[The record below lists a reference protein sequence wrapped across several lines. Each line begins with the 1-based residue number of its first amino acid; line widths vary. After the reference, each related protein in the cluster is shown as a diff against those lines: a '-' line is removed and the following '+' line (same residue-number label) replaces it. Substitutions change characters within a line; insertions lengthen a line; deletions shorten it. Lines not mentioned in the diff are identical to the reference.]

1 MNKLLYALTAI
12 ALTLAGCGSSGGGS
26 DASDP
31 GTVNRNLI
39 GDSDFETT
47 DLVLYFDNLAYPGN
61 HAVIIDDKTGGGGNG
76 CSGRVLFTNGASTF
90 QLFDFVG
97 ACAHLNATYSYR
109 LTTTCQGYSQVQ
121 FVCGSTSLVEIVMS
135 L

>member
-1 MNKLLYALTAI
+1 MHKLLLAMLVAV
-12 ALTLAGCGSSGGGS
+12 LAGCSSGGGGGS
-26 DASDP
+26 SGDP
-31 GTVNRNLI
+31 GAVDRSLI

-61 HAVIIDDKTGGGGNG
+61 HAVVIDDKTGGGGNG
-76 CSGRVLFTNGASTF
+76 CVGRVLFTQGAATF
-90 QLFDFVG
+90 DLFNFLG
-97 ACAHLNATYSYR
+97 ACAHLNGTYNYR